1 MLPTNHRSSPSP
13 SLQPIKNAPRLP
25 LGASPSKFATPT
37 KGSTSHDSL
46 ARDLVRGLRR
56 DVVEL
61 QRLVDEYEARPL
73 LSAASRSLESSL
85 LALEHQPL
93 DVQLTELVRLVRD
106 RSQSIGEICCGG
118 RAAESLSLSYRTMS
132 PVIGHLLYG
141 CRELVSLERDIAAAN
156 LTTDMLIKPPPA
168 ATPRVDALSPQQL
181 AGKQRITEKARHR
194 THERDS
200 KQFSTELEEGADDAG
215 DVHNESMGSNGMDAA
230 QLKMDG
236 STSHLHRASW
246 VVADATWLEQFQVEL
261 RSLGV
266 ESTQCSTETVL
277 RDVLTALQHQ
287 RKHSMMPSSPG
298 AESDATHARK
308 TILDEQLRVQVI
320 ALTEEVRLRDQTI
333 HDLRT
338 QVDSSRFS
346 PNRYT
351 TIATVND
358 DPMSFHVEKQY
369 RKDHQR
375 SQMRIL
381 ELERDYQQLYDAG
394 RADRERSATLAK
406 EVEKLKATVKS
417 LEADAI
423 VIRRA
428 RDEQEELFN
437 GVSRTR
443 KEEARMGASAVAQL
457 EGRVTDLTAQ
467 LERCQTKHGVLQGNF
482 ESLFDDWCDSQQRL
496 EEAKVL
502 RDYHDSEFEK
512 YKEVYHQTTVER
524 LERTQEQLMEAWG
537 AADDNEG
544 QKTVMR
550 QQYDDSQQVV
560 RTLHDESKSLLDR
573 IRSSTE
579 WKLLTVK
586 APEETKQL
594 LARWQAMQGDREK
607 REASALKLQAE
618 RIATFKQRAAAEIA
632 SRRAERIAGIDIV
645 KASSLLQSYEMS
657 KAPEPVLRSFAF
669 GSDNED
675 ADNDLSSSG
684 SRIPR
689 DVRQAFVQDSSLRL
703 ITFEQF
709 WKELFPG
716 EDL

>member
-1 MLPTNHRSSPSP
+1 MLPNRSSPSP

-25 LGASPSKFATPT
+25 LGTSPSKFSTPT
-37 KGSTSHDSL
+37 KGSTNHDNITK
-46 ARDLVRGLRR
+46 DLVRGLRR

-61 QRLVDEYEARPL
+61 QHLIDEFEARPL

-85 LALEHQPL
+85 FALEHQPM
-93 DVQLTELVRLVRD
+93 DVQLTELVRLVRE
-106 RSQSIGEICCGG
+106 RSQSVGEICCGN
-118 RAAESLSLSYRTMS
+118 RAAESFSASYRTMS
-132 PVIGHLLYG
+132 PVVGHLLFG
-141 CRELVSLERDIAAAN
+141 CRELIALERDITAAN

-168 ATPRVDALSPQQL
+168 ATPRTDALSPQQL
-181 AGKQRITEKARHR
+181 AGKQRISERARQR

-200 KQFSTELEEGADDAG
+200 KQASTFLDEAPDDTAV
-215 DVHNESMGSNGMDAA
+215 DVHNVSMGSNAIDT
-230 QLKMDG
+230 QLKLEG

-246 VVADATWLEQFQVEL
+246 VATDTTWLEQFQTEL

-266 ESTQCSTETVL
+266 ESTQCSTETIL
-277 RDVLTALQHQ
+277 RDVLAALQQ
-287 RKHSMMPSSPG
+287 RRKRSMSPSSADG
-298 AESDATHARK
+298 DVEATPARR
-308 TILDEQLRVQVI
+308 TIVDEQLRVQVA
-320 ALTEEVRLRDQTI
+320 ALSEELRLRDQTI
-333 HDLRT
+333 HDIRT
-338 QVDSSRFS
+338 QLDASRFS

-381 ELERDYQQLYDAG
+381 ELERDYQQLFEAG
-394 RADRERSATLAK
+394 RADRERSATLAR
-406 EVEKLKATVKS
+406 EVEKLQSIVKS
-417 LEADAI
+417 LESDA
-423 VIRRA
+423 VAIRRA
-428 RDEQEELFN
+428 RDEQEELFS

-443 KEEARMGASAVAQL
+443 KEEARMGAAAVAQL
-457 EGRVTDLTAQ
+457 EGRVADLTTQ
-467 LERCQTKHGVLQGNF
+467 LERCQTKHGILQGNF

-512 YKEVYHQTTVER
+512 YKEAYHQTTVER

-544 QKTVMR
+544 QKTVIR

-560 RTLHDESKSLLDR
+560 RTLHDESKSLLER
-573 IRSSTE
+573 IRASTE

-594 LARWQAMQGDREK
+594 LARWQAMQADRER
-607 REASALKLQAE
+607 RESSALKLQAE
-618 RIATFKQRAAAEIA
+618 RITTFKQRAAAEIA
-632 SRRAERIAGIDIV
+632 SRRAERIAGIDLV
-645 KASSLLQSYEMS
+645 KAATVLQSYEMAR
-657 KAPEPVLRSFAF
+657 APQPVLRGFAF

-675 ADNDLSSSG
+675 ADNEMSSTG

-703 ITFEQF
+703 VTFEQF